1 MFKHYVFTSG
11 FICWM
16 FIITVLSLYSFE
28 DFETQK
34 ISIPHLDKA
43 VHFVFYF
50 IAGILGSLLIKERTG
65 GQLNVYTSVIISM
78 LFVIGYGI
86 VIEVIQNVFTDY
98 RSGDLYDVLANSL
111 GAFFGGGI
119 VFILF
124 LGKTPLKWKD

>member
-1 MFKHYVFTSG
+1 MFKRYVFTSG

-16 FIITVLSLYSFE
+16 LLITILSLYSFE
-28 DFETQK
+28 GFDTKK
-34 ISIPHLDKA
+34 ISIPHLDKL

-50 IAGILGSLLIKERTG
+50 IAAILGSMLIKERTK
-65 GQLNVYTSVIISM
+65 GQFNLSGTVIISM
-78 LFVIGYGI
+78 VVVIIYGI
-86 VIEVIQNVFTDY
+86 VIEVIQNTFTNY

-119 VFILF
+119 IFILF